1 MFNYREKIVSAD
13 DLLEWLRPFCGDD
26 SLAVKPR
33 IRVLQILEQAFHLSD
48 EDSKLLVYFRTQAV
62 LRACWPETKVEIT
75 DIENEDKRYKLFLG
89 LLESSQSLPEFQ
101 HLVLLL
107 QAWPPMDRSN
117 GSCTDG
123 NPWVKLGTVM
133 LQRCPPEEKENI
145 GNEILKICRSL
156 YETKHVLPVKCIKEL
171 CLLLLNQSLLLPSL
185 KLLVESKDQ
194 DLHAVALE
202 QITAV
207 AKVDDSTCDAEILSL
222 LLNAKLVVKCMST
235 AFCPRL
241 IDHLLANQGQ
251 GGWDVEEIAKQLK
264 EAGFN
269 AEAGS
274 LLMAHRGTH
283 PALRTFTAALQAV
296 QHWI

>member
-1 MFNYREKIVSAD
+1 
-13 DLLEWLRPFCGDD
+13 
-26 SLAVKPR
+26 
-33 IRVLQILEQAFHLSD
+33 
-48 EDSKLLVYFRTQAV
+48 
-62 LRACWPETKVEIT
+62 VEIT
-75 DIENEDKRYKLFLG
+75 DIENEEKRYHLFLG
-89 LLESSQSLPEFQ
+89 LLESSQSLSEFQ

-117 GSCTDG
+117 GSCTDD
-123 NPWVKLGTVM
+123 NPWVKLGTFM
-133 LQRCPPEEKENI
+133 LQKCPPEEKEKT

-156 YETKHVLPVKCIKEL
+156 YETKHMLPVKDVERAHHCIKEL

-185 KLLVESKDQ
+185 KLLIESKDQ

-222 LLNAKLVVKCMST
+222 LLNAKLVVQCMST

-251 GGWDVEEIAKQLK
+251 GGWDVEEIAQQLK
-264 EAGFN
+264 EAGFS
-269 AEAGS
+269 AEA
-274 LLMAHRGTH
+274 
-283 PALRTFTAALQAV
+283 
-296 QHWI
+296 